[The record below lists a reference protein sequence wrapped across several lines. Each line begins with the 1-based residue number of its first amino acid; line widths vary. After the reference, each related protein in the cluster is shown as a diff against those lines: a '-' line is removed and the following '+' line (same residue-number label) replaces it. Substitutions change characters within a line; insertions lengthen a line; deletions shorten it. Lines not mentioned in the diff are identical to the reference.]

1 MAEKTEKATPKK
13 RGEAFA
19 KGQVAKSMDLNGAV
33 VLMASLL
40 ALSAFGPRMLAE
52 METAM
57 LTVIQMVSHP
67 EVVDQKGIGSLFML
81 VGKHVV
87 LGALPVVL
95 VCMVSGFIVNVAQ
108 VKLKLKRKAI
118 KPDFKRLNPM
128 QGLKNLFSPNSLVE
142 LGKNLIK
149 IGLVGAIVVFT
160 VLPKLD
166 ELAAMVGTPAQAL
179 LPQLCQMIFTLAQ
192 RAALV
197 YLAIGFADLF
207 WQKHRMEK
215 GMKMEKKEVEDE
227 HKQQELPAEVK
238 RAQKRK
244 AFELASAR
252 MMDAVPT
259 ADVVVVNPTHYSVAL
274 KYDADHPAPIVVAKG
289 VDDLAL
295 RIREL
300 ARDADVAVV
309 PDPPL
314 ARTLYATV
322 DVGKMIPEDLFH
334 AVAQLLA
341 YVYRVANASKGEA
354 RPRAKRERIAV
365 AA

>member
-1 MAEKTEKATPKK
+1 MAERTEKATPKK
-13 RGEAFA
+13 RDEGFA

-40 ALSAFGPRMLAE
+40 ALSAFGPRMLSE
-52 METAM
+52 MEAAM
-57 LTVIQMVSHP
+57 LTVIRMISHP
-67 EVVDQKGIGSLFML
+67 EVVNQKGIGSLFML
-81 VGKHVV
+81 VGKHIV
-87 LGALPVVL
+87 LGALPVVAI
-95 VCMVSGFIVNVAQ
+95 CMVSGFIVNVAQ
-108 VKLKLKRKAI
+108 VKLKLKRKVL
-118 KPDFKRLNPM
+118 KPDPKRLNPIS
-128 QGLKNLFSPNSLVE
+128 GLKNLFSPNSLVE
-142 LGKNLIK
+142 LAKNLVK

-160 VLPKLD
+160 LLPKLD
-166 ELAAMVGTPAQAL
+166 ELAALVGTPAQDL

-192 RAALV
+192 RAAMV

-207 WQKHRMEK
+207 WQRHRTEK

-244 AFELASAR
+244 AFELASQR

-259 ADVVVVNPTHYSVAL
+259 ADVVVVNPTHFSVAL
-274 KYDADHPAPIVVAKG
+274 KYDAGNPAPIVVAKG
-289 VDDLAL
+289 LDSLAL
-295 RIREL
+295 KIREL
-300 ARDADVAVV
+300 ARDNDVAVV

-322 DVGKMIPEDLFH
+322 EVGKMIPEDLFH

-341 YVYRVANASKGEA
+341 YVYRVAGA
-354 RPRAKRERIAV
+354 RKVAV

>member
-1 MAEKTEKATPKK
+1 MAERTEKATPKK
-13 RGEAFA
+13 RGEAFS
-19 KGQVAKSMDLNGAV
+19 KGQVAKSADLNGAV
-33 VLMASLL
+33 VLMCSLL
-40 ALSAFGPRMLAE
+40 ALSAFGPRMLDE

-57 LTVIQMVSHP
+57 LTVFQMVSHP
-67 EVVDQKGIGSLFML
+67 EVVDEKGIGSLFML
-81 VGKHVV
+81 IGKHVV
-87 LGALPVVL
+87 LGALPVVA

-108 VKLKLKRKAI
+108 VKLKLKRKVL
-118 KPDFKRLNPM
+118 KPDPKRLNPIS
-128 QGLKNLFSPNSLVE
+128 GLKNLFSPNSLVE
-142 LGKNLIK
+142 LAKNLVK

-160 VLPKLD
+160 LLPRLD
-166 ELAAMVGTPAQAL
+166 ELAALVGTPAQDL
-179 LPQLCQMIFTLAQ
+179 LAQLCQMIFTLAQ
-192 RAALV
+192 RAAMV
-197 YLAIGFADLF
+197 YLLIGFADLL
-207 WQKHRMEK
+207 WQRHRTEK

-244 AFELASAR
+244 AFELASQR

-274 KYDADHPAPIVVAKG
+274 KYDADNPAPIVVAKG
-289 VDDLAL
+289 VDELAL
-295 RIREL
+295 RIRVL

-341 YVYRVANASKGEA
+341 YVYRVAGA
-354 RPRAKRERIAV
+354 RKVAV